1 MEDSLEFII
10 NEIQIKKNKLI
21 ELKNTKCNLE
31 KEIEKLQDKLYK
43 ICKHQW
49 IIDRSNYGEK
59 TEYICTECL
68 LYKMA

>member
-1 MEDSLEFII
+1 MENSFEFIT
-10 NEIQIKKNKLI
+10 NELKIKKNKLI
-21 ELKNTKCNLE
+21 EVKNTKSNLE
-31 KEIEKLQDKLYK
+31 EEIEKLEQKLYK

-68 LYKMA
+68 LYKIA